1 MSQKSCPV
9 SFIKIDANIVRINA
23 FYILLLVSLYLITLN
38 KFIILF
44 LIADFSIRLF
54 VNKSYSPLYFL
65 SSRTKELLH
74 VKSKFEDN
82 APKAL
87 ATYFGFLFLV
97 LILLFDL
104 LHTETLFYATSTVL
118 LVCLFLELAFDY
130 CMGCKMY
137 YLYKRFVV

>member
-23 FYILLLVSLYLITLN
+23 FYILLLVSLYLMTFN

-54 VNKSYSPLYFL
+54 VSKSYSPLYFI

-74 VKSKFEDN
+74 VKSKLEDN
-82 APKAL
+82 APKTL

-104 LHTETLFYATSTVL
+104 LHAETLFYITSAIL

-130 CMGCKMY
+130 CMGCKIY

>member
-1 MSQKSCPV
+1 MSHKSCPI

-23 FYILLLVSLYLITLN
+23 FYILVLFSLYLLSMN

-44 LIADFSIRLF
+44 LLTDFAIRLF
-54 VNKSYSPLYFL
+54 VSKSYSPLYFL
-65 SSRTKELLH
+65 SSRTKELLR
-74 VKSKFEDN
+74 VKTKLEDN
-82 APKAL
+82 APKTL
-87 ATYFGFLFLV
+87 ATYFGFLFLS

-104 LHTETLFYATSTVL
+104 LHVETLFYATSGVL

-130 CMGCKMY
+130 CLGCKIY

>member
-23 FYILLLVSLYLITLN
+23 FYILLLMSFYLMTLN

-54 VNKSYSPLYFL
+54 VNKSYSLLYFL
-65 SSRTKELLH
+65 SLRTKELLH
-74 VKSKFEDN
+74 VKSRLEDS
-82 APKAL
+82 APKIL

-104 LHTETLFYATSTVL
+104 LHVETLLYATSGIL

-130 CMGCKMY
+130 CLGCKIY

>member
-1 MSQKSCPV
+1 MSQKSCPI

-23 FYILLLVSLYLITLN
+23 FYILLLMSFYLMTLN

-54 VNKSYSPLYFL
+54 VNKNYSPLYFL
-65 SSRTKELLH
+65 SLRTKELLH
-74 VKSKFEDN
+74 VKSRIEDS
-82 APKAL
+82 APKIL

-104 LHTETLFYATSTVL
+104 LHVETLLYATSGIL

-130 CMGCKMY
+130 CLGCKIY

>member
-1 MSQKSCPV
+1 MSQQSCPV

-23 FYILLLVSLYLITLN
+23 FYILLLMSLYLITLN

-82 APKAL
+82 APKTL

-104 LHTETLFYATSTVL
+104 LHVETLFYTTSTVL
-118 LVCLFLELAFDY
+118 LACLFLELAFDY
-130 CMGCKMY
+130 CLGCKIY
-137 YLYKRFVV
+137 YLYKKFVV

>member
-1 MSQKSCPV
+1 MSQKSCPI
-9 SFIKIDANIVRINA
+9 SFIKVDASIVRINA
-23 FYILLLVSLYLITLN
+23 FYILLLFSLYLMTFN
-38 KFIILF
+38 RVIIFF
-44 LIADFSIRLF
+44 LIADFVIRLF

-82 APKAL
+82 APKRL

-104 LHTETLFYATSTVL
+104 LHAETLFYISSTVL
-118 LVCLFLELAFDY
+118 LVCIFLEIAFNY
-130 CMGCKMY
+130 CLGCKIY

>member
-1 MSQKSCPV
+1 MSQQSCPV
-9 SFIKIDANIVRINA
+9 SFIKVDANIVRINA

-44 LIADFSIRLF
+44 LITDFSMRLF

-74 VKSKFEDN
+74 VKSKLEDN
-82 APKAL
+82 APKRL

-104 LHTETLFYATSTVL
+104 LHVKTLFYTTSSVL

-130 CMGCKMY
+130 CMGCKIY
-137 YLYKRFVV
+137 YLYKKFVV

>member
-23 FYILLLVSLYLITLN
+23 FYILLLMSFYLMTLN

-54 VNKSYSPLYFL
+54 VNKNYSPLYFL
-65 SSRTKELLH
+65 SLRTKELLH
-74 VKSKFEDN
+74 VKSRFEDN
-82 APKAL
+82 APKTL

-104 LHTETLFYATSTVL
+104 LHVETLLYATSGIL

-130 CMGCKMY
+130 CLGCKIY

>member
-23 FYILLLVSLYLITLN
+23 FYILVLFSFYLMTLN
-38 KFIILF
+38 KFIIFF

-74 VKSKFEDN
+74 VNSKFEDN
-82 APKAL
+82 APKTL
-87 ATYFGFLFLV
+87 ATCFGFLFLV

-104 LHTETLFYATSTVL
+104 LHVETLFYIISSIL

-130 CMGCKMY
+130 CMGCQIY
-137 YLYKRFVV
+137 YLYKRFVA

>member
-1 MSQKSCPV
+1 MSHKSCPV

-23 FYILLLVSLYLITLN
+23 FYILVLFSLYLFSMN

-44 LIADFSIRLF
+44 LLTDFAIRLF
-54 VNKSYSPLYFL
+54 VSKNYSPLYFL

-74 VKSKFEDN
+74 VRTKLEDN
-82 APKAL
+82 APKTL
-87 ATYFGFLFLV
+87 ATYFGFLFLS

-104 LHTETLFYATSTVL
+104 LHVETLFYATSGML

-130 CMGCKMY
+130 CLGCKIY

>member
-1 MSQKSCPV
+1 MSHKSCPI

-23 FYILLLVSLYLITLN
+23 FYILILFSLYLFSMN
-38 KFIILF
+38 KLIILF
-44 LIADFSIRLF
+44 LLADFAIRLF
-54 VNKSYSPLYFL
+54 VSKNYSPLYFL

-74 VKSKFEDN
+74 VKTKLEDN
-82 APKAL
+82 APKTL
-87 ATYFGFLFLV
+87 ATYFGFLFLS

-104 LHTETLFYATSTVL
+104 LHVETLFYATSGVL

-130 CMGCKMY
+130 CLGCKIY